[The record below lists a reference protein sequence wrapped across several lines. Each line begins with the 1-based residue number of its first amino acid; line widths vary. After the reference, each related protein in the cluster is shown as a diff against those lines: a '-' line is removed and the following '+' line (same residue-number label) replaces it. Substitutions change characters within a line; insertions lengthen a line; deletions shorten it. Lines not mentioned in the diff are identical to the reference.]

1 MIRYPNIIGKT
12 DAQKLEQ
19 MRSYLH
25 QLADELNFQLDKTG
39 NLMSGYAST
48 ANQTADGAKPLK
60 KDDAISNFN
69 DIKALIIKSADI
81 VNAYYD
87 EITKL
92 IDQNGLYVAE
102 SDFVTFKEETENTL
116 YADNTGLT
124 QQVRSIQTIF
134 DENGN
139 ILDARICDGHIN
151 AGILYYDEN
160 ANAVVG
166 LEIGQRNTDA
176 SGNTTFNQFARFT
189 AQKLSFFDTNGK
201 EVAYISDRRLHIKEA
216 RIVSQLTM
224 GHFVDIVQPNGS
236 IITRYVKGGL

>member
-1 MIRYPNIIGKT
+1 MTIRLPNITAKTEAGQLLQIKSFMHQLVQDLNYAMSSMPT
-12 DAQKLEQ
+12 DAVQ
-19 MRSYLH
+19 SSIAAGH
-25 QLADELNFQLDKTG
+25 QAAQPTKETTPV
-39 NLMSGYAST
+39 ST
-48 ANQTADGAKPLK
+48 
-60 KDDAISNFN
+60 FN
-69 DIKALIIKSADI
+69 SIKALIIKSADI

-102 SDFVTFKEETENTL
+102 SDFGTFKEETENTL

-124 QQVRSIQTIF
+124 QQVRSIQTLF
-134 DENGN
+134 DANSN

-176 SGNTTFNQFARFT
+176 SGNTTFHQFARFT
-189 AQKLSFFDTNGK
+189 AQKLSFFDTNGN
-201 EVAYISDRRLHIKEA
+201 EVAYISDRRLYVPEA
-216 RIVSQLTM
+216 IIENQLTM

-236 IITRYVKGGL
+236 IITKYVKRGS